1 MYSNKNVEIKET
13 EQLMKFI
20 KTYFFYEDYK
30 ELAKTEEITID
41 DLKGLIVCA
50 KRALEEQEGVDNGS
64 T

>member
-1 MYSNKNVEIKET
+1 MCSNISVKIKET

-30 ELAKTEEITID
+30 ELANAEEITAD

-50 KRALEEQEGVDNGS
+50 KRALKEQDG
-64 T
+64 TT